1 MHRFRTDAE
10 RLGVL
15 TQFFKA
21 EIAGLLDPKEDH
33 DQLTKIL
40 GVQRR
45 VSLPTRGPEAV
56 RLMHQLEFDFVG
68 TIDATRVPPGP
79 ERTALLGA
87 DWFDSCFVVAD
98 FADCES
104 WLRKAQA
111 EHRCGRTVVMLL
123 PARTASTWFH
133 TMVLGVASEVR
144 FVKGTL
150 KLHSAGPASKGATAS
165 ECALVVFRGPSR
177 AAPRGPN
184 DRLRLTCTQNMV
196 GPGGEIGA
204 ELGENGVQI
213 GEEGRLSLCEGLEGF
228 VASILKVVIFLLGYH
243 FSRSKQF
250 LAIGVMVYFSIYLAA
265 LYLLGADFVQRVKGI
280 IVSQSCIAVV
290 KMQMSDHAVI
300 DYREFDKGV
309 VVSAGLVYVG
319 MHSVMAYLEDTY
331 NNTDAP
337 EEEEGSVAPLDPAS
351 FPGDRCADFNLQA
364 LLGSAEFRAY
374 MVAKGQ
380 EGGRREEFRAYKDL
394 ANRFHP
400 LSCLGTGCEAVAART
415 LAHAVKLNA

>member
-1 MHRFRTDAE
+1 MAVAIDTGGGVFGEGLRNPFKSDIDLALNGDSVKYLTFFFSGIISALVFLIFLAGPEPGAGIPWYTERINWFGIVSFIVFIVLFTVDREKDFVRDQGIFILICLASILGIHTLMWLARYVVHMQEADREREREEVQKPERMETAAMNLGVLQSLLHRDAE

-87 DWFDSCFVVAD
+87 DWFDSSFVVAD

-150 KLHSAGPASKGATAS
+150 KLHSAGPASKGVTTS
-165 ECALVVFRGPSR
+165 ECALVVFRGASR
-177 AAPRGPN
+177 AAPRGPD
-184 DRLRLTCTQNMV
+184 DRLKLTCTQNMV

-204 ELGENGVQI
+204 ELVRGGQN
-213 GEEGRLSLCEGLEGF
+213 S
-228 VASILKVVIFLLGYH
+228 
-243 FSRSKQF
+243 
-250 LAIGVMVYFSIYLAA
+250 
-265 LYLLGADFVQRVKGI
+265 
-280 IVSQSCIAVV
+280 
-290 KMQMSDHAVI
+290 
-300 DYREFDKGV
+300 
-309 VVSAGLVYVG
+309 
-319 MHSVMAYLEDTY
+319 
-331 NNTDAP
+331 
-337 EEEEGSVAPLDPAS
+337 GSV
-351 FPGDRCADFNLQA
+351 G
-364 LLGSAEFRAY
+364 
-374 MVAKGQ
+374 
-380 EGGRREEFRAYKDL
+380 
-394 ANRFHP
+394 
-400 LSCLGTGCEAVAART
+400 
-415 LAHAVKLNA
+415 